1 VFQLHLISKPEIK
14 MEQNKTKSYGSALY
28 TIITVFFFWGF
39 LAASNG
45 IFIPFCKAHFN
56 LSQFESQLIDFTFY
70 GGYFIGSLGLYFAS
84 QITKVDFLNKLG
96 YKNGIIWGL
105 VLSAVGAL
113 LMVPAVD
120 SGSFGFIL
128 GAFFV
133 IALGFSLQQ
142 TAANPFVI
150 ALGTPETGAN
160 RLNLAGG
167 VNNFGTLLGPVI
179 VSIVLFGSAS
189 KLIPA
194 IDVKITAIN
203 NLYFILA
210 GLYIAVAI
218 FFWVSNLPKVTSDE
232 KIEASHKTNLPLFI
246 IFIAFCL
253 VLAAGPL
260 SEFIAGLVNKGGT
273 PNVPD
278 IGNIN
283 MENINNHTFASNA
296 IKDMVIA
303 FLHLAGLIKSYI
315 VYFALLVILG
325 TLIISLKSAGKKRE
339 GWGAMQYPQLI
350 YGMIAI
356 FTYVGVEVTI
366 QSNMGSLLK
375 TPEFGGFS
383 AAQIAPFISLYWGSL
398 MIGRWTGAIAV
409 FHMSNTAKNILTVVV
424 PFFAFGVVLLVNRL
438 SGVDVSSLYIY
449 ALCIVVLVVGFMI
462 GQQKPVRTLTIFGLL
477 GVLAM
482 VIGLLTTGAVGRFA
496 FISGGL
502 CCSIMW
508 PSIFALAVAGLGKYT
523 SQGSAFLIMMILGGS
538 IIPPVQGILADT
550 TQHSFTWISG
560 LHLSYIVPVFGF
572 AYMAF
577 FAWKAGSVLKQQG
590 IDVDNM
596 EASGGH

>member
-1 VFQLHLISKPEIK
+1 
-14 MEQNKTKSYGSALY
+14 MEQKNTKSYGTALY

-56 LSQFESQLIDFTFY
+56 LTQFESQLIDFTFY

-84 QITKVDFLNKLG
+84 QITRVDILNKLG
-96 YKNGIIWGL
+96 YKNGIIYGL
-105 VLSAVGAL
+105 ILSAAGAL
-113 LMVPAVD
+113 LMVPAVN

-150 ALGTPETGAN
+150 ALGTPETGSN

-218 FFWVSNLPKVTSDE
+218 FFWISKLPKVTSDE
-232 KIEASHKTNLPLFI
+232 KIEASHKTNFPLFI

-260 SEFIAGLVNKGGT
+260 SDYTHITKAYFVY
-273 PNVPD
+273 
-278 IGNIN
+278 
-283 MENINNHTFASNA
+283 ASLA
-296 IKDMVIA
+296 II
-303 FLHLAGLIKSYI
+303 
-315 VYFALLVILG
+315 LL
-325 TLIISLKSAGKKRE
+325 TLIVSLTSAGKSKE

-375 TPEFGGFS
+375 TPEFGNFT
-383 AAQIAPFISLYWGSL
+383 AAEIAPYISLYWGSL
-398 MIGRWTGAIAV
+398 MIGRWTGAIGV
-409 FHMSNTAKNILTVVV
+409 FDMSKLTKNILTVIV
-424 PFFAFGVVLLVNRL
+424 PFFAFGVVLLVNYL
-438 SGVDVSSLYIY
+438 SGTNVSNLYIY
-449 ALCIVVLVVGFMI
+449 ALCVAILVIGFFV

-477 GVLAM
+477 GVIAM
-482 VIGLLTTGAVGRFA
+482 ITGLLTTHRIGLFA

-508 PSIFALAVAGLGKYT
+508 PSIFALAIAGLGKYT

-550 TQHSFTWISG
+550 AQSTFSG
-560 LHLSYIVPVFGF
+560 MSGIHFSYIIPVFGF
-572 AYMAF
+572 AYLAF
-577 FAWKAGSVLKQQG
+577 FAWKAGVELKKQG
-590 IDVDNM
+590 IDIDHID
-596 EASGGH
+596 ASGGH

>member
-1 VFQLHLISKPEIK
+1 
-14 MEQNKTKSYGSALY
+14 MEQSKTRSYGSALY

-45 IFIPFCKAHFN
+45 IFIPFCKAHFH
-56 LSQFESQLIDFTFY
+56 LTQFESQLIDFTFY
-70 GGYFIGSLGLYFAS
+70 GGYFIGSLVLYFAS
-84 QITKVDFLNKLG
+84 QATKVDILNKLG
-96 YKNGIIWGL
+96 YKNGIIYGL
-105 VLSAVGAL
+105 ILSAIGAL
-113 LMVPAVD
+113 VMVPAIN

-128 GAFFV
+128 GAFFI

-150 ALGTPETGAN
+150 VLGTPETGTN

-194 IDVKITAIN
+194 EKVEITSVN

-218 FFWVSNLPKVTSDE
+218 FFWISKLPKVTSDE

-246 IFIAFCL
+246 IFIAF
-253 VLAAGPL
+253 LAILISGPV
-260 SEFIAGLVNKGGT
+260 SKY
-273 PNVPD
+273 
-278 IGNIN
+278 
-283 MENINNHTFASNA
+283 FAESTTA
-296 IKDMVIA
+296 SHGI
-303 FLHLAGLIKSYI
+303 HLAQDTIKKYGGLPLDQLASTKMDSKQKADLTFFVQHMGTIKSYF
-315 VYFALLVILG
+315 VYASLAIILI
-325 TLIISLKSAGKKRE
+325 TLISSLSASSKSNE
-339 GWGAMQYPQLI
+339 GWGAMHYPQLI

-366 QSNMGSLLK
+366 QSNMGALLK
-375 TPEFGGFS
+375 TPDFGGMKES
-383 AAQIAPFISLYWGSL
+383 ELAPYISLYWGSL

-409 FHMSNTAKNILTVVV
+409 FNLSKMMKNVMTVIV
-424 PFFAFGVVLLVNRL
+424 PLFAFGVVLLVNYL
-438 SGVDVSSLYIY
+438 SGHDVSNLFIY
-449 ALCIVVLVVGFMI
+449 VACVIVLIIGFFV
-462 GQQKPVRTLTIFGLL
+462 GQQKPVRTLVLFGIL

-482 VIGLLTTGAVGRFA
+482 VIGLMTTGRVGTFA

-508 PSIFALAVAGLGKYT
+508 PSIFALSIAGLGKYT

-550 TQHSFTWISG
+550 SG
-560 LHLSYIVPVFGF
+560 IHLSYVIPVLCF
-572 AYMAF
+572 AYLAF
-577 FAWKAGSVLKQQG
+577 FAWKAGSELKKQG

>member
-1 VFQLHLISKPEIK
+1 
-14 MEQNKTKSYGSALY
+14 MEQKKSKSYGSALY
-28 TIITVFFFWGF
+28 IIITVFFFWGF

-70 GGYFIGSLGLYFAS
+70 GGYFIGSLVLYYAS
-84 QITKVDFLNKLG
+84 QITKIDILNKLG
-96 YKNGIIWGL
+96 YKNGIIYGL

-128 GAFFV
+128 SSFFV

-150 ALGTPETGAN
+150 ALGTPETGSN

-167 VNNFGTLLGPVI
+167 VNNFGTLLGPLI
-179 VSIVLFGSAS
+179 VSFVLFGSAS

-194 IDVKITAIN
+194 ADVKITSIN

-210 GLYIAVAI
+210 GLFIAVAI
-218 FFWVSNLPKVTSDE
+218 FFWVSDLPKVTSDE

-253 VLAAGPL
+253 VMASGPF
-260 SEFIAGLVNKGGT
+260 SDFIAGLVTKGGV
-273 PNVPD
+273 PNVPG

-283 MENINNHTFASNA
+283 AENIGTHTFASPA
-296 IKDMVIA
+296 IRDSVAA
-303 FLHLAGLIKSYI
+303 FIHLAGLIKSYI
-315 VYFALLVILG
+315 VYLSLFIILG
-325 TLIISLKSAGKKRE
+325 SLIVSLRSAGKNGD

-366 QSNMGSLLK
+366 QSNMGALLK
-375 TPEFGGFS
+375 TSEFGGLTPDK
-383 AAQIAPFISLYWGSL
+383 IALYISLYWGSL

-409 FHMSNTAKNILTVVV
+409 FKLSKMTKNILTVVV
-424 PFFAFGVVLLVNRL
+424 PFFAFGL
-438 SGVDVSSLYIY
+438 
-449 ALCIVVLVVGFMI
+449 VLVANVIGGANVSNLFIYSICIGILIAGFLA
-462 GQQKPVRTLTIFGLL
+462 GQQKPIRTLTIFGLA
-477 GVLAM
+477 GVIVM
-482 VIGLLTTGAVGRFA
+482 IIGLLTTGAVGRLA

-508 PSIFALAVAGLGKYT
+508 PSIFALAIAGLGKYT

-550 TQHSFTWISG
+550 TNSIHGISG
-560 LHLSYIVPVFGF
+560 IHLSYIVPVLGF
-572 AYMAF
+572 AYLAF
-577 FAWKAGSVLKQQG
+577 FAWKAGAVLKKQG
-590 IDVDNM
+590 INVDQLD
-596 EASGGH
+596 AAGGH

>member
-1 VFQLHLISKPEIK
+1 
-14 MEQNKTKSYGSALY
+14 MEQKNSKSYGSALY

-56 LSQFESQLIDFTFY
+56 LTQFESQLIDFTFY

-96 YKNGIIWGL
+96 YKNGIIYGL
-105 VLSAVGAL
+105 ILSAVGAL

-150 ALGTPETGAN
+150 ALGTPETGSN

-167 VNNFGTLLGPVI
+167 LNNFGTLLGPVI
-179 VSIVLFGSAS
+179 VSIVLFGGAS

-194 IDVKITAIN
+194 IDVKITSIN

-210 GLYIAVAI
+210 GLFIAVAI

-232 KIEASHKTNLPLFI
+232 KIEASHKTNVPLLI
-246 IFIAFCL
+246 IFVAFCL

-260 SEFIAGLVNKGGT
+260 SDYTHVAKAYYVY
-273 PNVPD
+273 
-278 IGNIN
+278 
-283 MENINNHTFASNA
+283 ASLA
-296 IKDMVIA
+296 II
-303 FLHLAGLIKSYI
+303 
-315 VYFALLVILG
+315 LL
-325 TLIISLKSAGKKRE
+325 TLILSLMSAGKSKT

-350 YGMIAI
+350 FGMIAI
-356 FTYVGVEVTI
+356 FTYVGTEVTI

-375 TPEFGGFS
+375 TPEFGGFTAS
-383 AAQIAPFISLYWGSL
+383 AIAPYISLYWGSL

-409 FHMSNTAKNILTVVV
+409 FSLSKSTKNILTVVV
-424 PFFAFGVVLLVNRL
+424 PFFAFGVVLLVNYL
-438 SGVDVSSLYIY
+438 SGVNVSNLYIY
-449 ALCIVVLVVGFMI
+449 TFCVAITVIGFFV

-477 GVLAM
+477 GVIAM
-482 VIGLLTTGAVGRFA
+482 IIGLLTTGRLGLFA

-508 PSIFALAVAGLGKYT
+508 PSIFSLAIAGLGKYT
-523 SQGSAFLIMMILGGS
+523 AQGSAFLIMMILGGS

-550 TQHSFTWISG
+550 TSNSFSG
-560 LHLSYIVPVFGF
+560 MSGIHLSYIVPVFGF
-572 AYMAF
+572 AYLAF
-577 FAWKAGSVLKQQG
+577 FDWKAGSVLKKQG
-590 IDVDNM
+590 IDIDSVD
-596 EASGGH
+596 ASGGH